1 MKKEQKLYLWDWSSV
16 PDQGARFEN
25 LVAPRLL
32 KHCHFVEDDEG
43 FRMELR
49 FLRDTDKREVDFI
62 VLKDGKPLFAE
73 ECKIG
78 DKNVNPFL
86 SHFME
91 RPDIPAFYQVHTG
104 TSDYEKKG
112 VRVPPLCTFCDELRL
127 P

>member
-1 MKKEQKLYLWDWSSV
+1 
-16 PDQGARFEN
+16 
-25 LVAPRLL
+25 
-32 KHCHFVEDDEG
+32 
-43 FRMELR
+43 MELR

-62 VLKDGKPLFAE
+62 VLKDGKPLFAV
-73 ECKIG
+73 ECKTG

-91 RPDIPAFYQVHTG
+91 RTDIPAFYQVHTG

-127 P
+127 PEGGCSAAWNYLFSKRQPGPSRNPRKGGGHFQAIRFMGGR